1 MVPKVHSP
9 MKGWP
14 CYALPEGAST
24 DEIRARM
31 ERSLRGEM
39 TVAR

>member
-1 MVPKVHSP
+1 MAKLYYLFSR
-9 MKGWP
+9 G
-14 CYALPEGAST
+14 LST